1 MTPRQS
7 EILKF
12 VNSFWEK
19 NDYSPS
25 LEEIAS
31 GVNISSVAS
40 VYHCCNNLE
49 RRGYITRL
57 KHARRSIELTDKGR
71 INAKD
76 GFRNTG

>member
-7 EILKF
+7 EVLKF

-40 VYHCCNNLE
+40 VYHCCNK
-49 RRGYITRL
+49 I
-57 KHARRSIELTDKGR
+57 
-71 INAKD
+71 
-76 GFRNTG
+76 